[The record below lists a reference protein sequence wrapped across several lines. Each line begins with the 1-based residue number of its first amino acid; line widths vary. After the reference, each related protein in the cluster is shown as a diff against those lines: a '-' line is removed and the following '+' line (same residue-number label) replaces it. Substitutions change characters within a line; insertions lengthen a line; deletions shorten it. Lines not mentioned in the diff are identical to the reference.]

1 MKESKENPID
11 ELFRDELSSYT
22 IPVVTTSAAI
32 VAIAAAKKGLLYK
45 FSIFKLNFFYSILI
59 TTTTVGGVSVGAIKT
74 YQHIVDTKNVTN
86 TNLPNNNTHLQ
97 PNTNSTV
104 FVDTLNKN
112 QEQIKDNS
120 VINSDLQDI
129 EVNKSKTITP
139 VNKQAE
145 LPIKPEKPIE
155 KQIASSPIQEVSP
168 IITKDSVAST
178 PVVKKMVYV
187 KKQQVVVQDTVIK
200 VVKKKKK

>member
-1 MKESKENPID
+1 MKDSKENPID

-59 TTTTVGGVSVGAIKT
+59 TTTTIGGVSVGAIKT

-104 FVDTLNKN
+104 FADTINQK
-112 QEQIKDNS
+112 QEQINDNS
-120 VINSDLQDI
+120 VINSEVKEI
-129 EVNKSKTITP
+129 EVNQSKTITP
-139 VNKQAE
+139 LNKQSE
-145 LPIKPEKPIE
+145 LPTNQNKPIE
-155 KQIASSPIQEVSP
+155 KQIVSSPTQEVSP
-168 IITKDSVAST
+168 IITKDTVAPA
-178 PVVKKMVYV
+178 PVIKKMVYV

-200 VVKKKKK
+200 VVKKKRK